1 MLVKSFFAGFGGQG
15 VMLMGYALAYTGM
28 LEKKQVT
35 YLPAYGAEVR
45 GGTAHCT
52 VAISDEEIASPI
64 ASAPEFIVVMNTPSL
79 ISFQNQVQSGG
90 QFFLNS
96 SLISQR
102 PIRGD
107 LEVFEVPASK
117 LAEELGN
124 IRFANM
130 IMLGAFVKKTKLIS
144 LKTLLDNLGEI
155 LARVKKELIKANKTA
170 LLQGYEYLE

>member
-1 MLVKSFFAGFGGQG
+1 M
-15 VMLMGYALAYTGM
+15 
-28 LEKKQVT
+28 
-35 YLPAYGAEVR
+35 
-45 GGTAHCT
+45 
-52 VAISDEEIASPI
+52 
-64 ASAPEFIVVMNTPSL
+64 
-79 ISFQNQVQSGG
+79 
-90 QFFLNS
+90 NS

-170 LLQGYEYLE
+170 LLQGYEYLK

>member
-15 VMLMGYALAYTGM
+15 VLLMGYALAYGGM
-28 LEKKQVT
+28 LENKNVT
-35 YLPAYGAEVR
+35 FLPAYGAEVR

-52 VAISDEEIASPI
+52 VAISDDEIASPI
-64 ASAPEFIVVMNTPSL
+64 ASSPEFVVVMNTPSL

-90 QFFLNS
+90 QLFLNS

-107 LEVFEVPASK
+107 IEIFEVPASR
-117 LAEELGN
+117 LAEDSGN

-130 IMLGAFVKKTKLIS
+130 IMLGAFVKKTKLI
-144 LKTLLDNLGEI
+144 LMKTLLDNLGSI
-155 LARVKKELIKANKTA
+155 LTRVKKDLIKANKTA
-170 LLQGYEYLE
+170 LLQGYEYLK

>member
-15 VMLMGYALAYTGM
+15 VMLMGYTLAYAGM
-28 LEKKQVT
+28 LEKKKVT

-64 ASAPEFIVVMNTPSL
+64 ASAPEFVVVMNTPSM

-90 QFFLNS
+90 QLFLNS

-107 LEVFEVPASK
+107 IETFEIPASQ
-117 LAEELGN
+117 LAEGLGN

-144 LKTLLDNLGEI
+144 IKTLLDNLDKI
-155 LARVKKELIKANKTA
+155 LARVKKELIKDNKTA
-170 LLQGYEYLE
+170 LLQGYEYLK